1 MVNIKAILGI
11 TSVGLML
18 VTMYEQN
25 NKINDLKSQVVE
37 LKEQNGVDSLQAEL
51 FIKQTEVGRYELSL
65 DYLKEINPKAAKQ
78 FEDYMTHET
87 E

>member
-1 MVNIKAILGI
+1 MLNVKAILGI

-18 VTMYEQN
+18 YTMYEQN
-25 NKINDLKSQVVE
+25 NKINDLKSEVKT
-37 LKEQNGVDSLQAEL
+37 LKSQSGNDSLLNEL

-65 DYLKEINPKAAKQ
+65 EHLKDVNPKGAKQ
-78 FEDYMTHET
+78 FEDYLNNET